1 MLLIPVMISELAG
14 YAQYAEARADI
25 NSVDGCSSFSGSI
38 SIQFTG

>member
-1 MLLIPVMISELAG
+1 MLKFGIPVMISELAG
-14 YAQYAEARADI
+14 YAAVRADI